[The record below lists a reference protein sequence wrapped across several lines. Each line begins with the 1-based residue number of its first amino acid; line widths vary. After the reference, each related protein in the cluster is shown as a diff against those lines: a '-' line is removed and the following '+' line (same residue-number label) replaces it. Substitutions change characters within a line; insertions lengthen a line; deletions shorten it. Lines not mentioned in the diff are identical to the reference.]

1 MDTKSCDLL
10 CACACH
16 QAKNPVPRNG
26 KSCTVDIKQLILAVN
41 FEFWCPCNFQ
51 DCKILFVSFYILFV
65 CKSRPVA
72 SDVGETLVHWKLKWN
87 RNRRRQSNKR
97 CIMESEKCFVHNFLV
112 KMNNAGLC
120 LVVLGADSIQTWNL
134 CALHPR
140 AIKECQILG
149 DSASVTVSQCHSVT
163 LHNWRKYCD
172 TAHFKIQLA
181 HNSQPHHMCTDNTL
195 LSDKNWPPFCGFI
208 TIHHKGSRQKK
219 TSENLGPLT

>member
-1 MDTKSCDLL
+1 
-10 CACACH
+10 
-16 QAKNPVPRNG
+16 
-26 KSCTVDIKQLILAVN
+26 
-41 FEFWCPCNFQ
+41 
-51 DCKILFVSFYILFV
+51 
-65 CKSRPVA
+65 
-72 SDVGETLVHWKLKWN
+72 
-87 RNRRRQSNKR
+87 
-97 CIMESEKCFVHNFLV
+97 
-112 KMNNAGLC
+112 MNNAGLR
-120 LVVLGADSIQTWNL
+120 LVVPGADSIQTWNL

-208 TIHHKGSRQKK
+208 TIHHKGKPPEK
-219 TSENLGPLT
+219 NLGKFGTIDLNLWNHPPTPQLHRLGTFTVNLLDIFGKNRCQIWHKNSDL